1 MTVTAKK
8 TGEVLAAARKD
19 LQAQLVV
26 VREEMSRL
34 AAEELALTH
43 AVSSL
48 DGGNP
53 ATSADGTVSKRAVG
67 SRRTK
72 SQGPKRSTPKATTSG
87 RRRRRG
93 TSKSTAE
100 RVSELQGLL
109 AEGPKSKAAI
119 AAALKVSPARVQQ
132 LLAELGGSVSSQ
144 RDPGQRQGKLWTLK
158 AGSGNGASAAK
169 PTARR
174 STRGAKGVLT
184 RKPSARRKPAAK

>member
-1 MTVTAKK
+1 MTATAKK

-19 LQAQLVV
+19 LEAQLVV

-34 AAEELALTH
+34 AAEERALTS

-48 DGGNP
+48 NGDSTSSPSAPRAGRAGGQGGT
-53 ATSADGTVSKRAVG
+53 AQGSTRRSSAR
-67 SRRTK
+67 
-72 SQGPKRSTPKATTSG
+72 KAP
-87 RRRRRG
+87 RRRRPRG
-93 TSKSTAE
+93 ASKSTAE
-100 RVSELQGLL
+100 RVKELEGLL
-109 AEGPKSKAAI
+109 ADGPKSRTDLAK
-119 AAALKVSPARVQQ
+119 ALKVSPARVQQ

-174 STRGAKGVLT
+174 STRGAKGVST

>member
-19 LQAQLVV
+19 LEAQLAV
-26 VREEMSRL
+26 VREEMRRL

-43 AVSSL
+43 AVSNL

-67 SRRTK
+67 SSRTK
-72 SQGPKRSTPKATTSG
+72 GQGQKKPAPKARTSG

-119 AAALKVSPARVQQ
+119 AAALKVSPPRVQQ

-144 RDPGQRQGKLWTLK
+144 PDPGQRRGKLWTLK
-158 AGSGNGASAAK
+158 PGSGKGAR
-169 PTARR
+169 T
-174 STRGAKGVLT
+174 
-184 RKPSARRKPAAK
+184 RKPAAGGSAGRGKRASTRRAPAARKSSAK